1 MTRNILISILAIVLI
16 LLCLFFVIIIGG
28 WWPPPSTP
36 TPTTVTPTTT
46 STVTSTPTVTYTP
59 TPTSSPTPTFTPT
72 VTPTSIPIRH
82 VVKQGEW
89 LLQIARCYGTSP
101 ESIVYANHIPYP
113 SWIMIGDIFIIPNV
127 GDVSQPFNDGACII
141 WYTVKAGDTLQ
152 SIAAAYTVDLDM
164 LVKANYG
171 CYGYHS
177 HYPYL
182 QPHSYY
188 KPYYGY
194 HSPYIYSGCYF
205 YGVPNIYEGQQLV
218 IPVNNDNK
226 HLRP

>member
-1 MTRNILISILAIVLI
+1 MARNTILGLIGVVVLL
-16 LLCLFFVIIIGG
+16 LLCLFVLFVIIG
-28 WWPPPSTP
+28 WPPPTITP
-36 TPTTVTPTTT
+36 TITVTPTTT
-46 STVTSTPTVTYTP
+46 STVTSTPTATFTQ
-59 TPTSSPTPTFTPT
+59 TPTSSPTPIFTPT
-72 VTPTSIPIRH
+72 ATPTPTPVRH

-113 SWIMIGDIFIIPNV
+113 SWIMIGDIFVIPKV

-177 HYPYL
+177 YYSYSHY
-182 QPHSYY
+182 HSYY
-188 KPYYGY
+188 NPYYGY

-205 YGVPNIYEGQQLV
+205 YGVPNVYEGQQLV
-218 IPVNNDNK
+218 IPVNHDNK

>member
-1 MTRNILISILAIVLI
+1 MARNTILAIIAVIVILL
-16 LLCLFFVIIIGG
+16 LLCLFFIIF
-28 WWPPPSTP
+28 WWLPSPPPTTP
-36 TPTTVTPTTT
+36 TITVTPTITT
-46 STVTSTPTVTYTP
+46 TVTSTPTVTYTP
-59 TPTSSPTPTFTPT
+59 TTTSSPTPTFTPT
-72 VTPTSIPIRH
+72 VTPTSTPIRH

-113 SWIMIGDIFIIPNV
+113 SWIMIGDIFVIPNV

-177 HYPYL
+177 YYHHHY
-182 QPHSYY
+182 SYY
-188 KPYYGY
+188 NPYYGY

-205 YGVPNIYEGQQLV
+205 YGVPNVYEGQQLV